1 MFISQGASK
10 AVQNVA
16 TGPPLPHSLS
26 GNKQD
31 PITVGDTTPKAFM
44 VRYFFLPFYIFFSF
58 DFSVPLFYFISS
70 LFSIFVFS

>member
-31 PITVGDTTPKAFM
+31 PITIGDTTPQGFV
-44 VRYFFLPFYIFFSF
+44 VRYFFLPFCIF
-58 DFSVPLFYFISS
+58 LF
-70 LFSIFVFS
+70 LIF